1 MLRHILIGVSFGAFC
16 TSISLAGDTP
26 RRTTDANVITSTA
39 DPRVRIAV
47 PRQADYVGTD
57 AWVLYGIANCQL
69 FVFAERGADYAVKR
83 LYWIQF
89 EAYVASMPKLHH
101 LYTSTRH
108 VSLGGLDFYLDTW
121 IEKNA
126 PNAHTEDVTSLE
138 QYLRSKGYA
147 VPAAINSGSDEE
159 HVDALL
165 AAKRFRL
172 PEITA
177 SVRLVHLVDASARK
191 ELMIIYA
198 EDITGAHLT
207 AADTKKG
214 ASGYDRWKA
223 IESRLIRAAEANVAV
238 TCC

>member
-26 RRTTDANVITSTA
+26 RRTADANVITSTA

-47 PRQADYVGTD
+47 PRESDYVGTA

-69 FVFAERGADYAVKR
+69 FVFAEPDAHYAVKR

-108 VSLGGLDFYLDTW
+108 VRLGGLDFYLDTW
-121 IEKNA
+121 IDNNT

-159 HVDALL
+159 HVDTLL

-172 PEITA
+172 PAITA

-198 EDITGAHLT
+198 EDITGAQLT

-214 ASGYDRWKA
+214 ARGYDRWKA
-223 IESRLIRAAEANVAV
+223 LEAKLIRAAEANVAV